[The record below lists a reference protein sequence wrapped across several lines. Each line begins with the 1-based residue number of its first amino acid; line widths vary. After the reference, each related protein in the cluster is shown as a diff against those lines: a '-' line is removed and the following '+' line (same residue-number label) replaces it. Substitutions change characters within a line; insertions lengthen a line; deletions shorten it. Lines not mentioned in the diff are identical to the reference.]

1 MFIVG
6 IEKLSYT
13 NKVGRLVEGVKVHCN
28 YEKNNCDGY
37 ACVTEFVKPKVFEE
51 SCVGTG
57 DEVKIFYNRYG
68 AVEHI
73 QKIN

>member
-13 NKVGRLVEGVKVHCN
+13 NKVGRLVEGVKIHCN
-28 YEKNNCDGY
+28 YEKKNCDGY
-37 ACVTEFVKPKVFEE
+37 CTLSEFVKPTVYSE
-51 SCVGTG
+51 SGVVTG
-57 DEVKIFYNRYG
+57 DEVEFLYNRYG
-68 AVEHI
+68 SVERI